1 MTMNDVAAI
10 VNKTTDQHDSTEI
23 ALKYLREMKES
34 YIERRAF
41 EIYPL
46 PEWYVLD
53 EAIKAIIFLR
63 DIPRLKEIPKDYSYD
78 TETDKFEVY
87 RNRYTGN
94 EIHILKEPQLY
105 RYDKPMIPV
114 KEIKNLIEEY
124 TDSQRRAD
132 YFSKV
137 GEEEGRDFAEGQS
150 AVYEEVI
157 EDLKELIKEGEA
169 R

>member
-1 MTMNDVAAI
+1 MENRV
-10 VNKTTDQHDSTEI
+10 TTKEASEK
-23 ALKYLREMKES
+23 LKDLLGVYRPEMEES
-34 YIERRAF
+34 IKLGIR
-41 EIYPL
+41 
-46 PEWYVLD
+46 VLD
-53 EAIKAIIFLR
+53 ATPEI
-63 DIPRLKEIPKDYSYD
+63 KEIPKDYKYD
-78 TETDKFEVY
+78 TETDTFEVY
-87 RNRYTGN
+87 RNIYTGD
-94 EIHILKEPQLY
+94 EIHILKELQLY

-114 KEIKNLIEEY
+114 KKIKDLIEEY

>member
-1 MTMNDVAAI
+1 MENRI
-10 VNKTTDQHDSTEI
+10 TTEEASEKLKDLLGVHRPEI
-23 ALKYLREMKES
+23 EES
-34 YIERRAF
+34 IKLGIR
-41 EIYPL
+41 
-46 PEWYVLD
+46 VLD
-53 EAIKAIIFLR
+53 ATPEI
-63 DIPRLKEIPKDYSYD
+63 KEIPKDYKYD
-78 TETDKFEVY
+78 TETAEFEVY
-87 RNRYTGN
+87 RHIYTGD

-114 KEIKNLIEEY
+114 KEIKDLIEEY
-124 TDSQRRAD
+124 TDSQRRTD

>member
-1 MTMNDVAAI
+1 MENKITTEEASNKLKNLLEIFNPYRTM
-10 VNKTTDQHDSTEI
+10 E
-23 ALKYLREMKES
+23 
-34 YIERRAF
+34 
-41 EIYPL
+41 
-46 PEWYVLD
+46 
-53 EAIKAIIFLR
+53 EAIKLGIRVLDATPEI
-63 DIPRLKEIPKDYSYD
+63 KEIPKDYKYD
-78 TETDKFEVY
+78 TETDEFEVY
-87 RNRYTGN
+87 RHIYTGD

-105 RYDKPMIPV
+105 RYDKLMIPV
-114 KEIKNLIEEY
+114 KEIKDLIEEY

-169 R
+169 DDE